1 MKIQLIGFDYEL
13 NPNNKMDILVDAV
26 NASNADLILFPA
38 RTLRDMN
45 DLFYAEQDITNKQ
58 SVAILEVEESMPTSC
73 LLMHRALYMLHT
85 GLFFDLYTSQL
96 FETEE
101 DIEGNEAIVDKLMD
115 EMRRRQFACCG
126 NRISVLQGGETAI
139 VSGTGTSVDF
149 RFSGNTVL
157 SRRYQGM
164 LASTDIF
171 LNPVAGMTEPRSA
184 ASQRLAALSAGGRWC
199 LTTGTLDRDRM
210 GSFTDKGL
218 QRIFHDGKEISVK
231 PEIFAEEGY
240 VSRTVD
246 IPDRVAPWPTN
257 TPS

>member
-26 NASNADLILFPA
+26 NASNADLIIFPG
-38 RTLRDMN
+38 RTIRDMN

-115 EMRRRQFACCG
+115 EMKRRQFACCG

-139 VSGTGTSVDF
+139 LSGAGTDMDF
-149 RFSGNTVL
+149 RFSSNAAL
-157 SRRYQGM
+157 ARRFQAL

-171 LNPVAGMTEPRSA
+171 LNPVAGMTEPRSIT
-184 ASQRLAALSAGGRWC
+184 SQRLAALSSDGRWC
-199 LTTGTLDRDRM
+199 LTTGTLDRDHM
-210 GSFTDKGL
+210 GNFSDKGI
-218 QRIFHDGKEISVK
+218 QRIFHNGREIAVK
-231 PEIFAEEGY
+231 PMVFDQEGY
-240 VSRTVD
+240 ISRTIE

>member
-26 NASNADLILFPA
+26 NASGADLILFPG
-38 RTLRDMN
+38 RTIRDMN

-73 LLMHRALYMLHT
+73 LLMHRALYMLHS

-115 EMRRRQFACCG
+115 EMKRRQFACCG
-126 NRISVLQGGETAI
+126 NRISVLLGGETALLRGA
-139 VSGTGTSVDF
+139 GTDMAF
-149 RFSGNTVL
+149 RFGGNAALT
-157 SRRYQGM
+157 RRFQGL

-171 LNPVAGMTEPRSA
+171 LNPVGGMTEPRSIT
-184 ASQRLAALSAGGRWC
+184 SQRLAALSADGRWC
-199 LTTGTLDRDRM
+199 LTTGSLDRDRM
-210 GSFTDKGL
+210 GNFSDKGI
-218 QRIFHDGKEISVK
+218 QRIYHDGREVAVR
-231 PEIFAEEGY
+231 PEIFAEDGY
-240 VSRTVD
+240 VSRTVE
-246 IPDRVAPWPTN
+246 IPDRVAPWPTS